1 MRDAND
7 EFTYGQVVKHPHP
20 SIDKKYTYIGAVGE
34 EGYSVFSH
42 LQRLT
47 GADGGS
53 LDFGEGLAWWF
64 RGEWSLPP
72 REDVVEEP
80 QEFILAVVSASEA
93 ARIIDDYLKGE

>member
-1 MRDAND
+1 M
-7 EFTYGQVVKHPHP
+7 TKYGDVLAHPHP
-20 SIDKKYTYIGAVGE
+20 AIDKKYTYIGAVGVE
-34 EGYSVFSH
+34 SFHAFQG

-53 LDFGEGLAWWF
+53 LDFGEGLAWWL

>member
-1 MRDAND
+1 MDG
-7 EFTYGQVVKHPHP
+7 FTYGQVVKHPHP
-20 SIDKKYTYIGAVGE
+20 AITAVYTYVAPVGE
-34 EGYSVFSH
+34 EGYFAFQD

-53 LDFGEGLAWWF
+53 LDFGEGLAWWL